1 MSRDPLLQPY
11 RLKHLTLKNR
21 IMTTSHEPAYP
32 EDGLPKDRYRA
43 YHEERAKGGIA
54 LTMTAG
60 SALVSRDS
68 PPAFNNILA
77 YRDEVVPWMA
87 ELTDA
92 CRAHGCAV
100 MIQLTHLGWRSR
112 WDWGDWLPTLAPGPH
127 REPAHRAVPKVM
139 EDWDIARVIAD
150 YADAAERMKAAGL
163 DGIELEAYGHLVDA
177 FWSGRL
183 NHLGAPWGGPSIDDR
198 LKFPLDVLS
207 AIRERVGPEFIVGVR
222 FTADDRQ
229 PGGISEEDGLSIGRS
244 LRDSGMVDF
253 LNVIR
258 GRVDTDA
265 TLTDVIPVQGM
276 KSAPHLDFA
285 GRIRTEVGLPTFHA
299 ARIPDVATARYAVA
313 EGKLDMVGMT
323 RAHIAD
329 PHIVQKIAEGR
340 EDDIRP
346 CVGATYCLDRIYAGG
361 AALCIHN
368 PSTGRELSLPHVI
381 SAAKDRKRVVVVGA
395 GPGGLEAARVA
406 ADRGHMVTVFEA
418 APDPGGQVRLAAQSP
433 RRREMIGII
442 EWRMAQCAARDVTFH
457 FNSYAE
463 AGDVFALDPE
473 VVVIATGGLAEVSIL
488 EEGNELAVTGW
499 DILSGDVTPGER
511 VLIYDD
517 AGDHTALQAAEVIA
531 SSGNHVEIMTRDR
544 SFAPE
549 VMGMNLVPY
558 MRSLQDKDAVFT
570 VARRLLSL
578 RRDGNR
584 LSARIGTD
592 YSAHEATRSFDQV
605 VVNQGTLPLA
615 DLYFSLKPLSRNVG
629 EVDQAVLVAGE
640 GAPFPTRQPAAP
652 FDLYR
657 IGDAVAFR
665 NTHAAI
671 HDAIRIGVLW

>member
-1 MSRDPLLQPY
+1 MSRDPLLQPF

-32 EDGLPKDRYRA
+32 EDGMPKARYRA

-92 CRAHGCAV
+92 CHAHGCAV

-112 WDWGDWLPTLAPGPH
+112 WDWGDWLPTVAPGPL
-127 REPAHRAVPKVM
+127 REPAHRAFPKVM
-139 EDWDIARVIAD
+139 EDWDIARVISD
-150 YADAAERMKAAGL
+150 YADAAERMKSAGL
-163 DGIELEAYGHLVDA
+163 DGIELEAYGHLMDA
-177 FWSGRL
+177 FWSGHL
-183 NHLGAPWGGPSIDDR
+183 NQLDAPWGGPSLDDR
-198 LKFPLDVLS
+198 LRFPLDVLT
-207 AIRERVGPEFIVGVR
+207 AIRDRVGPDFIVGVR
-222 FTADDRQ
+222 FTADDKQ
-229 PGGISEEDGLSIGRS
+229 PGGISEEDGLRIGHA
-244 LRDSGMVDF
+244 LKDSGHVDF

-276 KSAPHLDFA
+276 TSAPHLDFA
-285 GRIRTEVGLPTFHA
+285 GRIRAEVGLPTFHA
-299 ARIPDVATARYAVA
+299 ARIPDVATARHAVA

-329 PHIVQKIAEGR
+329 PHIVQKISEGR
-340 EDDIRP
+340 EHDIRP

-368 PSTGRELSLPHVI
+368 PSTGRELALPHVI
-381 SAAKDRKRVVVVGA
+381 AAARVRKRAVVVGA

-406 ADRGHMVTVFEA
+406 AERGHDVTVFEA
-418 APDPGGQVRLAAQSP
+418 APDPGGQVRLTAQSP
-433 RRREMIGII
+433 RRREMIGIVD
-442 EWRMAQCAARDVTFH
+442 WRMAQCAARDVAFH
-457 FNSYAE
+457 FNTYAE
-463 AGDVFALDPE
+463 ADDVRALDPD
-473 VVVIATGGLAEVSIL
+473 VVVIATGGMPEVSIL
-488 EEGNELAVTGW
+488 DEGNDLAITGW
-499 DILSGDVTPGER
+499 DILSGDVKPGER

-517 AGDHTALQAAEVIA
+517 VGDHTALQVAEMIA
-531 SSGNHVEIMTRDR
+531 SAGSHVEIMTRDR
-544 SFAPE
+544 TFAPE

-558 MRSLQDKDAVFT
+558 MRGLQDKDTVFT
-570 VARRLLSL
+570 VARRLTGL

-584 LSARIGTD
+584 ISARIGTD
-592 YSAHEATRSFDQV
+592 YSAHEMTRDYDQV
-605 VVNQGTLPLA
+605 IVNQGTLPLA
-615 DLYFSLKPLSRNVG
+615 DLYFDLKPHSRNGG
-629 EVDQAVLVAGE
+629 EVDQAVLVAGA
-640 GAPFPTRQPAAP
+640 GAPFPERSPDNG
-652 FDLYR
+652 FHLYR
-657 IGDAVAFR
+657 IGDAVACR

-671 HDAIRIGVLW
+671 YDALRIGVLW

>member
-1 MSRDPLLQPY
+1 
-11 RLKHLTLKNR
+11 
-21 IMTTSHEPAYP
+21 
-32 EDGLPKDRYRA
+32 
-43 YHEERAKGGIA
+43 
-54 LTMTAG
+54 
-60 SALVSRDS
+60 
-68 PPAFNNILA
+68 
-77 YRDEVVPWMA
+77 
-87 ELTDA
+87 
-92 CRAHGCAV
+92 
-100 MIQLTHLGWRSR
+100 
-112 WDWGDWLPTLAPGPH
+112 
-127 REPAHRAVPKVM
+127 
-139 EDWDIARVIAD
+139 
-150 YADAAERMKAAGL
+150 
-163 DGIELEAYGHLVDA
+163 
-177 FWSGRL
+177 
-183 NHLGAPWGGPSIDDR
+183 
-198 LKFPLDVLS
+198 
-207 AIRERVGPEFIVGVR
+207 
-222 FTADDRQ
+222 
-229 PGGISEEDGLSIGRS
+229 
-244 LRDSGMVDF
+244 
-253 LNVIR
+253 
-258 GRVDTDA
+258 
-265 TLTDVIPVQGM
+265 
-276 KSAPHLDFA
+276 
-285 GRIRTEVGLPTFHA
+285 
-299 ARIPDVATARYAVA
+299 
-313 EGKLDMVGMT
+313 
-323 RAHIAD
+323 
-329 PHIVQKIAEGR
+329 
-340 EDDIRP
+340 
-346 CVGATYCLDRIYAGG
+346 
-361 AALCIHN
+361 
-368 PSTGRELSLPHVI
+368 
-381 SAAKDRKRVVVVGA
+381 
-395 GPGGLEAARVA
+395 
-406 ADRGHMVTVFEA
+406 MVTVFEA

-473 VVVIATGGLAEVSIL
+473 VVVIATGGLSEVSIL

-592 YSAHEATRSFDQV
+592 YSAHEATRAFDQV

-640 GAPFPTRQPAAP
+640 GAPFPARQPAAP